1 MREDALLIPVHG
13 VDQIGILHR
22 PDPAQ
27 ARRTGIVIVVG
38 GGPQYRVGGHR
49 QLTLWARALAAAGY
63 PVLRFDYRGMGD
75 TAGAFAGFESV
86 DDDLRVAVDR
96 LSGEVPGLDR
106 VVMWG
111 ECDAVSAILL
121 YAGRDPRVKG
131 AVLLNPWVR
140 TEALQAQAVLKHY
153 YWKRL
158 TERSFWQKVL
168 SGGFDVKASLG
179 SALALVRRSRQAKP
193 AVASA
198 PQADAAL
205 GPIPRNQPLPQSML
219 QGLQRFQGQLML
231 VMSGRDLIA
240 REFDVVLSQSPAWR
254 EALAARQTVR
264 HDLPEGDHTFSS
276 AVLRNQV
283 LAWGMDWLK
292 RTDPTPERP

>member
-1 MREDALLIPVHG
+1 MREEALLIPVHG

-22 PDPAQ
+22 PDSAQ

-49 QLTLWARALAAAGY
+49 QLTLWARAMADAGY

-75 TAGAFAGFESV
+75 TAGAFAGFEAV
-86 DDDLRVAVDR
+86 DDDLRAAVDR
-96 LSGEVPGLDR
+96 LSAEAPGLDR

-131 AVLLNPWVR
+131 TVLLNPWVR

-168 SGGFDVKASLG
+168 SGGFDLKASLG
-179 SALALVRRSRQAKP
+179 SALALVRRSRQAQK
-193 AVASA
+193 
-198 PQADAAL
+198 AAT
-205 GPIPRNQPLPQSML
+205 QPPHPSK
-219 QGLQRFQGQLML
+219 
-231 VMSGRDLIA
+231 
-240 REFDVVLSQSPAWR
+240 
-254 EALAARQTVR
+254 
-264 HDLPEGDHTFSS
+264 
-276 AVLRNQV
+276 
-283 LAWGMDWLK
+283 AWGPFPATSPCRRACCK
-292 RTDPTPERP
+292 VCSASRAR

>member
-22 PDPAQ
+22 PAPET

-49 QLTLWARALAAAGY
+49 QLTLWARALAQAGY

-75 TAGAFAGFESV
+75 TAGAFAGFEAV
-86 DDDLRVAVDR
+86 DDDLRAAVDR
-96 LSGEVPGLDR
+96 LSAEVPGLDR

-179 SALALVRRSRQAKP
+179 SALALLRRSRQAQK
-193 AVASA
+193 AVAKA
-198 PQADAAL
+198 PSTDQGL

-240 REFDVVLSQSPAWR
+240 REFDVVLSQSAAWR

-283 LAWGMDWLK
+283 LAWGMDWLN
-292 RTDPTPERP
+292 RTDAP